1 MIIET
6 ILNAL
11 KAVITAVFGWI
22 NIPGI
27 GEDFETA
34 MEFVDVLFQNAQSMI
49 NLFLPW
55 QIVTFGIPLIIIIE
69 NFEHI
74 YHFIMWIL
82 KKIPML
88 GIE

>member
-1 MIIET
+1 MIIES

-11 KAVITAVFGWI
+11 KTVITTLFSWI

-34 MEFVDVLFQNAQSMI
+34 IEFVDVLFQNAKSMI

-55 QIVTFGIPLIIIIE
+55 QIVTFGIPLIIIIV
-69 NFEHI
+69 NFERI
-74 YHFIMWIL
+74 YNFIMWIL